1 MQRLAQLLAQ
11 GYVADASLKPTV
23 MQQLTQEAERRCH
36 PTLTIPLSVCKADL
50 SPTQQAAID
59 AVLGALEQAAK
70 EPCQGAGSPSSRPI
84 ILTIQGEP
92 GTGKSTLLCVLVEEV
107 RKLEKALV
115 VTATSATAAHRL
127 GLSYTD
133 TVDTACQ
140 IPRSGPITSLRP
152 DNAGTLALRLL
163 DLLVCDELSMLSK
176 DKLGNIL
183 HRLSQATAEGK
194 PRKVLLLVGDCWQL
208 SPVCRHKIS
217 DNEEEFLSLCQH
229 CHLLHGNNFL
239 DGRHPPAPADGVQ
252 AGG

>member
-1 MQRLAQLLAQ
+1 VRYHDQSTSSDQRN
-11 GYVADASLKPTV
+11 AS
-23 MQQLTQEAERRCH
+23 
-36 PTLTIPLSVCKADL
+36 
-50 SPTQQAAID
+50 
-59 AVLGALEQAAK
+59 GALEQAAK

-92 GTGKSTLLCVLVEEV
+92 GTGKSTLLRVLVEEV

-133 TVDTACQ
+133 TVDAACQ

-183 HRLSQATAEGK
+183 HTQAPPGHSGGQATQGA
-194 PRKVLLLVGDCWQL
+194 
-208 SPVCRHKIS
+208 
-217 DNEEEFLSLCQH
+217 
-229 CHLLHGNNFL
+229 
-239 DGRHPPAPADGVQ
+239 A
-252 AGG
+252 AGGRLLAAVAGVPAQD